1 MDPPVLA
8 CPSTEASR
16 SVAPLIKRG
25 VTMVVTVL
33 LGVAL
38 FNLLGAPVELHGS
51 PHVELRL
58 YLGKAVF
65 FDQEPIYAV
74 FELSNNG
81 IDTAWISPFGLT
93 YPALTPVLSSGA
105 GSPVAR
111 LASVSDYVTVRGWR
125 GVPVA
130 PGERLYAI
138 GVLQDEWGAADSV
151 AQGLFMRH
159 LSPGSYDLS
168 ATFVSEVGSD
178 VGRAIHAQPVRF
190 SIRERTHSEETLYRE
205 VKQLTRMAWDRQ
217 ERPRY
222 LVALQAW
229 VSERLLAKDV
239 ENPYLAFALH
249 NGVQIAKAVGSW
261 PDAASAARLAS
272 LRMAVIDAQR
282 SMPAGAYAVDAGYA
296 DRPELVPP
304 LAPALGQS
312 LAGSV
317 AAQREKEHRSKAR
330 PKQ

>member
-93 YPALTPVLSSGA
+93 YPALTPVLTSGA

-138 GVLQDEWGAADSV
+138 GVLQDEWGAADSA
-151 AQGLFMRH
+151 AQGLFIRH

-168 ATFVSEVGSD
+168 ATFVSEVGPD
-178 VGRAIHAQPVRF
+178 AGRSIEAQPVHF
-190 SIRERTHSEETLYRE
+190 SIRGRTTSEEPLYRE
-205 VKQLTRMAWDRQ
+205 VKALTNIVSDRDQ
-217 ERPRY
+217 RPRY
-222 LVALQAW
+222 ISALLAW
-229 VSERLLAKDV
+229 VSTRLSAKDAG
-239 ENPYLAFALH
+239 NPYLAFVLH
-249 NGVQIAKAVGSW
+249 NGVQIAKATGSW

-272 LRMAVIDAQR
+272 LRAAVADEQR
-282 SMPAGAYAVDAGYA
+282 SLPAGAYAVDAGYA

-304 LAPALGQS
+304 LARALGRS
-312 LAGSV
+312 LAGAV

-330 PKQ
+330 PRQ